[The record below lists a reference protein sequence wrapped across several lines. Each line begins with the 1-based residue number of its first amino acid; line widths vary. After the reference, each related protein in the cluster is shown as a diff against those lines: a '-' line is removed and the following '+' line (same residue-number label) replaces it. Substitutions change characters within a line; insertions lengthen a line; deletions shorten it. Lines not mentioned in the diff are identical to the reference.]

1 MKAADAETDGKHPA
15 LPYPP
20 TYTGT
25 KRAPTLCDTLYL
37 SSTLPHADCAS
48 RGTVS
53 TTQDG
58 ISLQKSS
65 SRERETSQNS
75 INSMQT
81 TTSLVFFFSSLIYI
95 GATNS
100 SQHYPKSTA
109 ANLCWYYFCI
119 IRYFKKSNLTDF
131 ITKKKRRKEKE
142 QGASL
147 YISRQESHTADTA
160 KSTETRDLCF
170 PTLSTNVLP
179 PLKQLSKPW
188 TQTMNMLASS
198 ALHGVVCLVKDVDFS
213 WCYLQTTPFN
223 PC

>member
-119 IRYFKKSNLTDF
+119 IWYFKKSNLTDF
-131 ITKKKRRKEKE
+131 ITKKKEEKKRSKEH
-142 QGASL
+142 L
-147 YISRQESHTADTA
+147 YIFQDRRAIQ
-160 KSTETRDLCF
+160 LIQ
-170 PTLSTNVLP
+170 PTVL
-179 PLKQLSKPW
+179 KPGICVSLPWAQMFCHHWNNFLNHERRLW
-188 TQTMNMLASS
+188 T
-198 ALHGVVCLVKDVDFS
+198 C
-213 WCYLQTTPFN
+213 
-223 PC
+223 